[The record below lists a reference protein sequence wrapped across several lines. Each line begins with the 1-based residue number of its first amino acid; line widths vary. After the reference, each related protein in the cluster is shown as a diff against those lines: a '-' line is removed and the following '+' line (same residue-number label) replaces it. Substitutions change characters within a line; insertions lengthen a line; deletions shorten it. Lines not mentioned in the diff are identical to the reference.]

1 MRVASAQPTRHH
13 RRGRWLVPLVLAVPF
28 LVAALALRG
37 LTVALPVFHGS
48 DELVYQFP
56 TILQFSRQL
65 PFPDL
70 HHYASAQTPLFHLVM
85 AYAGKLVGFRLWRLR
100 LLEVVI
106 SYGLALAVFG
116 LLNRRLRME
125 RLQALA
131 LTLLFVLSPYV
142 FGQSFRLVTDNL
154 AMLLSVV
161 ALERFER
168 FREAERLGPFLAGCA
183 AVGAAISTRQST
195 AFLLGVGAFYALRP
209 GAARLRVGERVIA
222 LLAVL
227 LSALPAGLLFLNWHG
242 LVPVG
247 SDPSSCGLCASGRAQ
262 IAGGLEVQSAELALA
277 TIGLYGAV
285 LFAPLLI
292 AAARSRPSR
301 SGGRDQSSR
310 AARGPLAA
318 AGAGGLLLLAFPASP
333 GAHAAG
339 DIWRAAGHLPRLD
352 GSSLLFWL
360 LVPLSGAVLWI
371 RVRAAPTPWLVGAF
385 AACFLISAVVIR
397 YPWQKYVDPFALLV
411 LLLSSRP
418 AELASAGKLA
428 GAAVLAVAFLA
439 YALDF
444 SSHRSVP
451 RPQALVRSCL
461 VTAGWVASPHG
472 RFGTERDICGRERTP
487 PGVQLAARRWPAAR
501 N

>member
-1 MRVASAQPTRHH
+1 VT
-13 RRGRWLVPLVLAVPF
+13 V
-28 LVAALALRG
+28 LALRG
-37 LTVALPVFHGS
+37 RTVALPIFHGS
-48 DELVYQFP
+48 DELVYQYP

-70 HHYASAQTPLFHLVM
+70 HHYAAAQTPLFHLVM
-85 AYAGKLVGFRLWRLR
+85 AYAGKLIGFRLWRLR

-116 LLNRRLRME
+116 LLHRRLGME

-131 LTLLFVLSPYV
+131 LSLLFVLSPYV

-154 AMLLSVV
+154 AMLFSVV

-168 FREAERLGPFLAGCA
+168 FRQTARPGSFLAGSA
-183 AVGAAISTRQST
+183 AVGAAILTRQST

-209 GAARLRVGERVIA
+209 GARVAARERVIGLLA
-222 LLAVL
+222 LLL
-227 LSALPAGLLFLNWHG
+227 CALPAGLLFLNWHG

-247 SDPSSCGLCASGRAQ
+247 GDPSSCGLCASGRAQ
-262 IAGGLEVQSAELALA
+262 TTGGLEVQSAELALA

-292 AAARSRPSR
+292 AAAWSQRRRFGGRSRLIRVS
-301 SGGRDQSSR
+301 
-310 AARGPLAA
+310 RGPLAA
-318 AGAGGLLLLAFPASP
+318 AGAGALLLLAFPASP

-339 DIWRAAGHLPRLD
+339 DIWKAAGHLPNLD

-371 RVRAAPTPWLVGAF
+371 RLRASPAPRLAGAF

-397 YPWQKYVDPFALLV
+397 YPWQKYVDPFALL
-411 LLLSSRP
+411 LLLLTIRRD
-418 AELASAGKLA
+418 ELASARRLA
-428 GAAVLAVAFLA
+428 GAAVLAVAFVA
-439 YALDF
+439 YALAT
-444 SSHRSVP
+444 SSHQSVP
-451 RPQALVRSCL
+451 RPQASVRGCF
-461 VTAGWVASPHG
+461 VTAGWVGSTDG
-472 RFGTERDICGRERTP
+472 RFGSQRDICRGDRMP
-487 PGVQLAARRWPAAR
+487 PGGQVAAGRWPAPS